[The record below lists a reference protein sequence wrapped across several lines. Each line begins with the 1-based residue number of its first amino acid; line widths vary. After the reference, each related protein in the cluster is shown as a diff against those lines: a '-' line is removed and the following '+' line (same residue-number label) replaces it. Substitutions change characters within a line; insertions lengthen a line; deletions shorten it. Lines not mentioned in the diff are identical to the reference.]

1 MAPGS
6 AQSNDVGAAEQG
18 TIGPQ
23 GVRLF
28 NDLLEGGSLA
38 SEYAKRGAVL
48 TILGRLDEA
57 REQYARA
64 RALDPH
70 LADAINGFAH
80 VLTIQGDES
89 AALGLLRGLPAP
101 GARPSPVAL
110 NNQGNA
116 FLSQGDLP
124 AAIASYREAIATER
138 RYAMPHRN
146 LSLALYA
153 LGSRDDAVSELR
165 TYFALSPEGAADP
178 DGHYNL
184 GVMLSEQGR
193 HAEARAEFEH
203 ALAAR
208 PGDAKALN
216 NLGLT
221 HFAEGRPDDA
231 VDWFERAL
239 AADPGFTLARF
250 NLATALTALGRH
262 ADAIREY
269 EGVLAAEPEHAQAAS
284 NLGALYTHAGRTD
297 AALAL
302 LIPLVARF
310 PRGVTFH
317 LNLALAF
324 ERAGRVEEARR
335 AWAAVIETD
344 RPEGARASRARTA
357 LERLAAP

>member
-1 MAPGS
+1 MVPGS
-6 AQSNDVGAAEQG
+6 PRSDEGSGPLPG
-18 TIGPQ
+18 TTGSQ

-28 NDLLEGGSLA
+28 NDLLDGGSLA

-57 REQYARA
+57 RDEYVRA
-64 RALDPH
+64 LALDPES
-70 LADAINGFAH
+70 ADAVNGLAH
-80 VLTIQGDES
+80 VLTILGDES
-89 AALGLLRGLPAP
+89 SALELLARAPAP
-101 GARPSPVAL
+101 RVRPNPVTL
-110 NNQGNA
+110 NNRGNA
-116 FLSQGDLP
+116 LLSQGDLP
-124 AAIASYREAIATER
+124 AAIASYREAIAAER

-146 LSLALYA
+146 LALALYA
-153 LGSRDDAVSELR
+153 LGSRDEAVSELR

-193 HAEARAEFEH
+193 HAEARAEFEC

-221 HFAEGRPDDA
+221 HFAEGRPDVA
-231 VDWFERAL
+231 VGWFDRAL
-239 AADPGFTLARF
+239 AADAGWTLARF
-250 NLATALTALGRH
+250 NLASALTALGRY

-269 EGVLAAEPEHAQAAS
+269 EAVLAAEPQHAQAAS
-284 NLGALYTHAGRTD
+284 NLGALYTHTGCTD

-302 LIPLVARF
+302 LVPLAERF
-310 PRGVTFH
+310 PSVATFH
-317 LNLALAF
+317 LNLALAC
-324 ERAGRVEEARR
+324 ERAGRLDDARR
-335 AWAAVIETD
+335 AWAAVIEID
-344 RPEGARASRARTA
+344 GPEGPRASRARTA